1 MLAGRLET
9 ALEYGADGVID
20 VSKKNLMEAMEEI
33 TGGKGFD
40 VCVEACGLSNTFL
53 NCIDAVAFAGNIIL
67 IGNGKKETTFLHSIL
82 LKKEVNMFGSRNAYT
97 KDFKA
102 LIQLVASGKVDVL
115 KMVSEV
121 YSVDE
126 ADKAF
131 EALVHNDGTL
141 KKVLIAM

>member
-1 MLAGRLET
+1 
-9 ALEYGADGVID
+9 
-20 VSKKNLMEAMEEI
+20 
-33 TGGKGFD
+33 
-40 VCVEACGLSNTFL
+40 
-53 NCIDAVAFAGNIIL
+53 
-67 IGNGKKETTFLHSIL
+67 
-82 LKKEVNMFGSRNAYT
+82 MFGNRNAYT

-141 KKVLIAM
+141 KKVLIEM